1 MSKLRPTLKDAQP
14 GTPCMRNGTAYLMI
28 LNAVE
33 QQPGLIH
40 GQLVHGQLETPK
52 GEYCAI
58 GSYFHDNG
66 QTALTDSLIDEV
78 AAVNDSMPHL
88 TPTQRKQRMMRWLK
102 WKLAALGMPGF
113 HRRKELGGRR

>member
-1 MSKLRPTLKDAQP
+1 MSKLRPTLGEAKP

-28 LNAVE
+28 LNAIE
-33 QQPGLIH
+33 HQPGLIY
-40 GQLVHGQLETPK
+40 GQLETPK

-66 QTALTDSLIDEV
+66 NTALPDDLIEEV

-88 TPTQRKQRMMRWLK
+88 TPAQRKKRMMQWLK

-113 HRRKELGGRR
+113 HLRKVGKQEGD